1 MNRGNSLLTWGL
13 ILLAPLLWLAGL
25 TVGSQLLGWPLSDT
39 DQAIMLDL
47 RLPRSLG
54 AWLAG
59 ACLGLAGAVAQGLF
73 RNPLADPYLLGS
85 ASGAALGVVLVL
97 GSTFGTLAA
106 PGLLLQVGVTGAAFI
121 GAAFAVVL
129 ALLLGGGSTDPLR
142 LLLAGVVT
150 GMLLHAVA
158 LLSVIAQPAALQAMQ
173 SFLLG
178 QTSLLGW
185 PSVGWLAGT
194 LMLALIIALPLGR
207 ALDALQ
213 LGERSAA
220 SLGIPVGAIRFM
232 LLLVLAL
239 ATASSVAQAGAIAF
253 VGLLAPNLIRLT
265 GAHTQRRLLYLSA
278 LAGGALLCM
287 ADLLARS
294 LMAPHE
300 IPVGVVTALIGGTYL
315 LLMLSRLRG
324 RP

>member
-1 MNRGNSLLTWGL
+1 MNTRGKLLAWGL
-13 ILLAPLLWLAGL
+13 MLLAPLLWLAGL
-25 TVGSQLLGWPLSDT
+25 ALGSQPLGWPLSDT
-39 DQAIMLDL
+39 DRAILLEL

-106 PGLLLQVGVTGAAFI
+106 PSLLMQLGVTGAAFA
-121 GAAFAVVL
+121 GAAMAVVI

-150 GMLLHAVA
+150 GMLLHAAA

-185 PSVGWLAGT
+185 TAVAWLAGT
-194 LMLALIIALPLGR
+194 LLLALLCALPLGR

-220 SLGIPVGAIRFM
+220 SLGIPVKLIRLL

-239 ATASSVAQAGAIAF
+239 ATASPVAQAGAIAF
-253 VGLLAPNLIRLT
+253 VGLLAPNLIRLS
-265 GAHTQRRLLYLSA
+265 GAHAQRSLLWLSA
-278 LAGGALLCM
+278 LAGGALLCL

-300 IPVGVVTALIGGTYL
+300 IPVGVVTALIGGVYL
-315 LLMLSRLRG
+315 LLMLGHLRG
-324 RP
+324 RS